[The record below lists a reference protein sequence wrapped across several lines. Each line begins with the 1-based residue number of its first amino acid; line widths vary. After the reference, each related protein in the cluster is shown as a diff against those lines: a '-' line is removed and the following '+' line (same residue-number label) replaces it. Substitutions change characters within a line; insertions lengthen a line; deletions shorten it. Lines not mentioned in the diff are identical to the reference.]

1 MLEPKY
7 LEDLPEGV
15 IELYSKVEQDI
26 LSDMARRLMAY
37 DYWLD
42 SSIWQEQKLK
52 EVGVLHDDIVT
63 AMAGITGKS
72 RTEIRKVMREACTRA
87 LKADGRTYAA
97 AGLAVPDFN
106 SSKALKNT
114 LNAGLKSTLGTFKN
128 LTGTT
133 ANTASRQFEDA
144 LDKAWLKVKSG
155 AFSTDTA
162 VRDAIKELSAA
173 GVGAI
178 TYPSGRVDTLETAV
192 RRAIVT
198 GVNKTAGE
206 VQWQLADEMGC
217 DLVQVTAHGG
227 ARPEHAAWQG
237 GIYSRSGKS
246 RKYKDF
252 KETTGYGTGAG
263 LCGWNCRHS
272 FGPYIEGAPKAYSD
286 KMLENYNAE
295 KYEYNGQKMTEYE
308 ASQKQREIERNI
320 RRWKRENKAMEA
332 AGLDTSESAE
342 KVKYWQARQR
352 DFVRQTGLKRQYSR
366 EQIGALVTGR
376 NAISGIN
383 TPLISTA
390 ENREKRYLENVLSGK
405 VRLNRRHKDII
416 RQIPSKGDWTY
427 MSTDKVELKDLAALT
442 AATKDEFALFTG
454 RGKALV
460 VHGGTHW
467 NLPESAWKEIEA
479 NRLVW
484 VGHSHPT
491 TVNVRASIEDR
502 RTLRMYFTWQEES
515 AIIDMKGKVHYY
527 TGSEQDWINKILGV
541 R

>member
-7 LEDLPEGV
+7 LEDLPDGV

-42 SSIWQEQKLK
+42 SSLWQEHKLK

-63 AMAGITGKS
+63 TMAGITGKS
-72 RTEIRKVMREACTRA
+72 QAEIRKVMREACTQA

-97 AGLAVPDFN
+97 SGLAVPDFN

-114 LNAGLKSTLGTFKN
+114 LNAGLKATLGTFKN

-144 LDKAWLKVKSG
+144 LDRAWLKIKSG

-206 VQWQLADEMGC
+206 VQWQLADEIGC

-332 AGLDTSESAE
+332 AA
-342 KVKYWQARQR
+342 
-352 DFVRQTGLKRQYSR
+352 
-366 EQIGALVTGR
+366 
-376 NAISGIN
+376 
-383 TPLISTA
+383 
-390 ENREKRYLENVLSGK
+390 
-405 VRLNRRHKDII
+405 
-416 RQIPSKGDWTY
+416 
-427 MSTDKVELKDLAALT
+427 
-442 AATKDEFALFTG
+442 
-454 RGKALV
+454 
-460 VHGGTHW
+460 
-467 NLPESAWKEIEA
+467 
-479 NRLVW
+479 
-484 VGHSHPT
+484 
-491 TVNVRASIEDR
+491 
-502 RTLRMYFTWQEES
+502 
-515 AIIDMKGKVHYY
+515 
-527 TGSEQDWINKILGV
+527 
-541 R
+541 

>member
-1 MLEPKY
+1 MTMLEPKY
-7 LEDLPEGV
+7 LEDLPDGV
-15 IELYSKVEQDI
+15 IDLYSRVEQDI

-42 SSIWQEQKLK
+42 SSLWQEQKLK
-52 EVGVLHDDIVT
+52 EVGVLHDDIVA

-72 RTEIRKVMREACTRA
+72 QTEIRRVMREACTRA
-87 LKADGRTYAA
+87 LKADGRTYSA
-97 AGLAVPDFN
+97 AGLVIPDFN

-114 LNAGLKSTLGTFKN
+114 LNAGLKATLGTFQN
-128 LTGTT
+128 LTHTT

-144 LDKAWLKVKSG
+144 LDRAWLKIKSG

-178 TYPSGRVDTLETAV
+178 TYPSGRIDTLETAV

-320 RRWKRENKAMEA
+320 RRWKRENKSMKA
-332 AGLDTSESAE
+332 AGLDTTESAE

-366 EQIGALVTGR
+366 EQIGSVGSLPQTIQNKLTRRISEARASDTFTIIPPMKGD
-376 NAISGIN
+376 AIKAQSIYKELQKSDVGKHAYEYIIKNN
-383 TPLISTA
+383 TPVEVNYTDEAPKGLRGRTNGIFVEIFARNTQTIRA
-390 ENREKRYLENVLSGK
+390 TTET
-405 VRLNRRHKDII
+405 II
-416 RQIPSKGDWTY
+416 HEVSHIEL
-427 MSTDKVELKDLAALT
+427 STDKPTQWEEAYC
-442 AATKDEFALFTG
+442 FA
-454 RGKALV
+454 
-460 VHGGTHW
+460 
-467 NLPESAWKEIEA
+467 
-479 NRLVW
+479 
-484 VGHSHPT
+484 
-491 TVNVRASIEDR
+491 
-502 RTLRMYFTWQEES
+502 QEEKHKKS
-515 AIIDMKGKVHYY
+515 QLTFADLKRIIKLVKRLY
-527 TGSEQDWINKILGV
+527 SELTW

>member
-7 LEDLPEGV
+7 LEDLPESV
-15 IELYSKVEQDI
+15 IELYGKVEQDI

-42 SSIWQEQKLK
+42 SSLWQERKLK

-63 AMAGITGKS
+63 VMAGITGKS
-72 RTEIRKVMREACTRA
+72 QAEIRRVMREACTRA

-97 AGLAVPDFN
+97 AGLVIPGFN

-114 LNAGLKSTLGTFKN
+114 LNAGLKATLGTFKN

-133 ANTASRQFEDA
+133 ANTASRQFEAA
-144 LDKAWLKVKSG
+144 LDRAWLKIKSG

-332 AGLDTSESAE
+332 AGLDTSESAVKIRSWQE
-342 KVKYWQARQR
+342 KEK
-352 DFVRQTGLKRQYSR
+352 DFIRQTGLKRQSVRSQVGTYSR
-366 EQIGALVTGR
+366 SDAVRNGATARKMLANPQERATIKI
-376 NAISGIN
+376 ISGARITDQYSKRAAEHAERYYDLVRSMKTDVARISKHTGLPEGTIARIKKFIFVDKHDLGN
-383 TPLISTA
+383 SEKERFAPDFAMAQSWQRLMNGNAEKHDMTLLYHEICEKELIEKGLSQA
-390 ENREKRYLENVLSGK
+390 EAHIQASLKYNY
-405 VRLNRRHKDII
+405 
-416 RQIPSKGDWTY
+416 SKEAEEY
-427 MSTDKVELKDLAALT
+427 YAAL
-442 AATKDEFALFTG
+442 KK
-454 RGKALV
+454 R
-460 VHGGTHW
+460 
-467 NLPESAWKEIEA
+467 
-479 NRLVW
+479 
-484 VGHSHPT
+484 
-491 TVNVRASIEDR
+491 
-502 RTLRMYFTWQEES
+502 
-515 AIIDMKGKVHYY
+515 
-527 TGSEQDWINKILGV
+527 
-541 R
+541 